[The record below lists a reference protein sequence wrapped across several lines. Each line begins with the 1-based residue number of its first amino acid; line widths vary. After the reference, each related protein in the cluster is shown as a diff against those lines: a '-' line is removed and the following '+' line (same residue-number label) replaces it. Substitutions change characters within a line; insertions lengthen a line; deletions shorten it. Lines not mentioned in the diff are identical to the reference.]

1 MISFLEYKINKDSKE
16 IIENWHYGRNW
27 PVVYVYYNSNKAYV
41 GESLDALR
49 RMEEHLNE
57 SPFSEF
63 TNICFFSGN
72 TYNKSVILDLEA
84 SLIKYMGAEGTRKL
98 INGNV
103 GVVDHNYFYKE
114 AYEEDFKEI
123 WSILVE
129 KGIVKKSIV
138 SIENTELFKYSP
150 YKSLNYEQEKAAYEI
165 LQNIYKMNNASKKS
179 LMQIDGGAG
188 TGKTILA
195 VYLIKLLVDIK
206 NHKEVWKPI
215 DGDEAEAIRHLVKNV
230 STIQRIGFVVPMNEL
245 RKTMKKKVF
254 PSIEGLS
261 KEMVLSPEE
270 VAVDSYYDLLIVDE
284 AHRLYQNNHLPQG
297 AQGKFKKVNMKLM
310 GDDYKNDP
318 SDLTELD
325 WIIRNS
331 RLQVI
336 FYDSKQ
342 SIRTPDIDE
351 QRFKSITKPY
361 LVMYYELY
369 SQMRC
374 KGGNGYYE
382 YVKKVLRGEKLKV
395 SDYKKINNYDLTVC
409 DSFNDLKNRIEAKN
423 TDGLSKIVAGPAW
436 STKEDIII
444 DGDTYHWVGSSEKN
458 AIIYSVHKTQG
469 FDLNYAGVVFGREIY
484 YNNSLGR
491 IEINKKGLKDN
502 YTKSSGDEKMREYI
516 LDIYL
521 TLMTRGIHGTYV
533 YAMDSALQEDLKSYW
548 S

>member
-49 RMEEHLNE
+49 RMEEHQNE
-57 SPFSEF
+57 SPFYEF

-230 STIQRIGFVVPMNEL
+230 SAIQRIGFVVPMNEL

-361 LVMYYELY
+361 LAMYYELY

-409 DSFNDLKNRIEAKN
+409 DSFNDLKNHIEAKN

-533 YAMDSALQEDLKSYW
+533 YAMDSALQEYLKSYW